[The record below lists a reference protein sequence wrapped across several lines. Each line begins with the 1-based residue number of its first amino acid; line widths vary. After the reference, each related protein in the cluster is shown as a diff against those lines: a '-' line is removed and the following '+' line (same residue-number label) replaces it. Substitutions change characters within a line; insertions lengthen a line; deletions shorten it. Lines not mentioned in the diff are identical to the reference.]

1 MAENVS
7 NQQNSS
13 AAVNHGGAA
22 VESREIFAHE
32 GDDFATIYKDY
43 PVGFRFV
50 PTDAELIEHYL
61 IKKLNDMPLPP
72 NKNIH
77 EVDLYGSTPSQLTQ
91 QYKQSDG
98 GEEWYF
104 FTPRN
109 RKYPNGKRPNRA
121 AGNGDGYW
129 KPTAD
134 EKPVVRLGQ
143 KDIIGYKRNLDY
155 YEGLHSDE
163 WDLVKLQVREALEEY
178 GGFEALFD
186 KLAEVRKAVF
196 GAMEELFDLPLKTKQ
211 LFTSDRPFGG
221 YHDAMAKLLR
231 ESVMIDE
238 AHVPGNIDRG
248 LTNILWP
255 QGSINFSKTIESFTH
270 LAAGLEKTI
279 MRMVLESFGVE
290 KYTDELI
297 YATNYTLRAI
307 KYGRPQTGNE
317 PTLGADAHTN
327 KIWITLLYQN
337 EMKGLEI
344 LTKDGEWINI
354 KPPPNSFIILS
365 GESLGVWLN
374 VLLSV
379 PYNRVVTKGNKVR
392 YSIAVFA
399 NPRGG
404 YPVKVPEE
412 FVDGK
417 NGSLFKLFD
426 YDEYLQHYASQI
438 AALGVFTELEVY
450 CKV

>member
-1 MAENVS
+1 MISTSTAIAFKHQFNDIIPHYGLLE
-7 NQQNSS
+7 
-13 AAVNHGGAA
+13 
-22 VESREIFAHE
+22 
-32 GDDFATIYKDY
+32 
-43 PVGFRFV
+43 
-50 PTDAELIEHYL
+50 TDA
-61 IKKLNDMPLPP
+61 
-72 NKNIH
+72 
-77 EVDLYGSTPSQLTQ
+77 
-91 QYKQSDG
+91 
-98 GEEWYF
+98 F
-104 FTPRN
+104 
-109 RKYPNGKRPNRA
+109 
-121 AGNGDGYW
+121 
-129 KPTAD
+129 
-134 EKPVVRLGQ
+134 
-143 KDIIGYKRNLDY
+143 
-155 YEGLHSDE
+155 
-163 WDLVKLQVREALEEY
+163 REALEEY

-221 YHDAMAKLLR
+221 YHDATAKLLR

-238 AHVPGNIDRG
+238 AHVPE
-248 LTNILWP
+248 T
-255 QGSINFSKTIESFTH
+255 SIEASPTSYSKTIESFTH

-354 KPPPNSFIILS
+354 KPRQTFIILS